1 MNFFSLNSCPGTNR
15 LGRYP
20 PPAWQR
26 SPVESIVAGV
36 ARTVIATPTAAASC
50 PGRGRR
56 HRTSTLRL
64 WLIRGAIAV
73 AALAVMVNGAAWELT
88 DSPAA
93 ANELVMAR
101 SVIDVI
107 SGDAAPANDAVVP
120 TRITREPTR

>member
-1 MNFFSLNSCPGTNR
+1 MNFFSLNGCPGTNR

-26 SPVESIVAGV
+26 WPVEKIAAGA
-36 ARTVIATPTAAASC
+36 ARTAIATPAVAASC

-56 HRTSTLRL
+56 RRALTLRG

-73 AALAVMVNGAAWELT
+73 AALAVIVNGAAWELT

-107 SGDAAPANDAVVP
+107 SGDAAPANDALVP